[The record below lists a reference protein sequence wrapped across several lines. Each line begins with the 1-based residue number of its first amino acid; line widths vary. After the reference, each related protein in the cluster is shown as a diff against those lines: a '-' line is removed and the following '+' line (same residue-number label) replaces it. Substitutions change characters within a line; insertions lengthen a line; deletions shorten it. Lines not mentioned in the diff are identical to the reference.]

1 MSASTRAD
9 TYDDSAA
16 HRWQAGVAAE
26 VAGVSPAERIL
37 DVASGTGLLLRA
49 LSSPSPTASRVGVDI
64 ASGLLEVAA
73 HQLPGAHWLRADAS
87 ALPFRDGTFD
97 VLTCVAGI
105 TYLRPEAV
113 LPEWRR
119 VLAAT
124 GRIVV
129 SMPADRG
136 LTPFALLQDAARTVG
151 IALPEPNAGLGSRAK
166 IETTGRRHRLV
177 LRELVEAT
185 YFEPLTGRAEDVFDH
200 HLQQGLAEPLR
211 KAESSLRRAVLAAFR
226 PRWREAV
233 EDGLGQQVLLFASWT
248 PT

>member
-105 TYLRPEAV
+105 TYLPPEAV

-136 LTPFALLQDAARTVG
+136 LTPFALLQDAARTASPSQSPTLGWAV
-151 IALPEPNAGLGSRAK
+151 APRSRRPAGGTGLSCVSLSR
-166 IETTGRRHRLV
+166 RP
-177 LRELVEAT
+177 

-200 HLQQGLAEPLR
+200 HLQRGLAEPLR
-211 KAESSLRRAVLAAFR
+211 KAESSLRHSVLAAFR